1 MLSLLLALKGAVNF
15 YDTVVGVE
23 SQTFNDLY
31 HSLPYSSGTFP
42 QQTAGA
48 QG

>member
-1 MLSLLLALKGAVNF
+1 MFSLLLALKGAVIF
-15 YDTVVGVE
+15 YEAVVGVE

-31 HSLPYSSGTFP
+31 HSLPYSSGTFL

-48 QG
+48 EG